1 MMPTYSLINYFDV
14 WGNAKDGWEVNNLC
28 TEKTGITIT
37 DDATDKEILDYL
49 VHVGFLATS
58 DMRKVKIDTTDGDM
72 MEIYAVKG
80 MQPFRQI
87 AEGMEMKRTT
97 VERFTF

>member
-58 DMRKVKIDTTDGDM
+58 DM
-72 MEIYAVKG
+72 
-80 MQPFRQI
+80 
-87 AEGMEMKRTT
+87 
-97 VERFTF
+97 